1 MNRSVKT
8 PRTNAFRTQVCPDVT
23 RSRYTMKRP
32 HVPCTL
38 VRQLTFSPDSPDSPF
53 LVNTPPAR
61 VSQCPLSPPPLNRQ
75 THVSIDPLGP
85 LSLSR
90 ETQVSVDSLGPLSLS
105 RETQVSVDSLE
116 PPLLTRETHV
126 SVDPLEPLPLV
137 REPRVFD
144 TDQYVARRLR
154 FE

>member
-38 VRQLTFSPDSPDSPF
+38 VRQLTFSPDSPDSPESPDSPF

-75 THVSIDPLGP
+75 THVSIDP
-85 LSLSR
+85 
-90 ETQVSVDSLGPLSLS
+90 LGPLSLS